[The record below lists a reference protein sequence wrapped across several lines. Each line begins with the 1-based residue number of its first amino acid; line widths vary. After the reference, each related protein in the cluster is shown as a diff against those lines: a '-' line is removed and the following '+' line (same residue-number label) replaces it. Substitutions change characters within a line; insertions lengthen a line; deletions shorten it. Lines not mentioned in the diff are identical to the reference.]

1 MSCLAFPLR
10 MEKGLLR
17 RCSESEAL
25 ASLLEVIGRTD
36 YGSWSGSEAFG
47 TLGLTKVGATRQQ
60 AKQIEDA
67 INQTLRDLHITAYRV
82 ASVEPE
88 RSPTPYS
95 QTFVVVFEAT
105 ATPAQPITLRLG
117 KQE

>member
-1 MSCLAFPLR
+1 MSSLAFPLR

-36 YGSWSGSEAFG
+36 HGSWSGSEAFG
-47 TLGLTKVGATRQQ
+47 TFGLTKAGATRQQ
-60 AKQIEDA
+60 ARQIQDA
-67 INQTLRDLHITAYRV
+67 LNQSLRDLHITAYRV

-88 RSPTPYS
+88 RSPTPDS

-105 ATPAQPITLRLG
+105 EATAQPITLRLG
-117 KQE
+117 K